1 MWPIFAFFAIVFKG
15 LILEFPIFSL
25 ADFDSKLTSCF
36 PVTDIV
42 FGIDSS
48 SDVTREEFEIQI
60 EFVQSLEERLKI
72 NSSALIAYGGSAKTL
87 IQPSECFSDKCAEL
101 RRTRL
106 IFSSKGR
113 RMDEAL
119 TETKEHFSS
128 QNGAGCVKRFD
139 EDREKV
145 LVLLTYGQQA
155 GENVEMETSG
165 VLSSAAKSLQ
175 EENVKII
182 VIAVGDGVCFTELV
196 NLIERPHHLF
206 WLLSISDQKK
216 VAETIA
222 EEIEKTSGEETFRIN
237 EIQSNL
243 YKTAPC

>member
-1 MWPIFAFFAIVFKG
+1 
-15 LILEFPIFSL
+15 
-25 ADFDSKLTSCF
+25 
-36 PVTDIV
+36 
-42 FGIDSS
+42 
-48 SDVTREEFEIQI
+48 
-60 EFVQSLEERLKI
+60 
-72 NSSALIAYGGSAKTL
+72 
-87 IQPSECFSDKCAEL
+87 
-101 RRTRL
+101 
-106 IFSSKGR
+106 
-113 RMDEAL
+113 MDEAL

-128 QNGAGCVKRFD
+128 QNGAGSVKRFD

-206 WLLSISDQKK
+206 WFLSISDQKQ

-222 EEIEKTSGEETFRIN
+222 EEIEKTSGEETFPIN

>member
-1 MWPIFAFFAIVFKG
+1 M
-15 LILEFPIFSL
+15 
-25 ADFDSKLTSCF
+25 TSCF
-36 PVTDIV
+36 PVIDIV

-87 IQPSECFSDKCAEL
+87 IQPYECFSDRCAEL
-101 RRTRL
+101 RRTR
-106 IFSSKGR
+106 ITFSSKGR

-128 QNGAGCVKRFD
+128 QNGAGCVKQRRRIRTGCENSRSTQILAQIVRFYGQTKH

-243 YKTAPC
+243 YKTEPC